1 MSTVPGLD
9 LHLDLSPT
17 RPAQSLEGALR
28 SAIVDGRLAPHTR
41 LPPARSLAA
50 DLAISRNTVAAV
62 YTQLT
67 AEGLLEARVGAGTW
81 VSDLVPSGTTSRAR
95 RPSASPRPIDLRG
108 GIPD

>member
-1 MSTVPGLD
+1 MMPCMSTVPGLD

-17 RPAQSLEGALR
+17 RPARSLEVALR
-28 SAIVDGRLAPHTR
+28 AAIVDGRLAPHIR

-50 DLAISRNTVAAV
+50 DLGISRNTVAAV

-81 VSDLVPSGTTSRAR
+81 VSEQVLTGTTRRSR
-95 RPSASPRPIDLRG
+95 RPSARPRRIDLR
-108 GIPD
+108 